1 VLDDINPCA
10 WSRIVFLSFAICD
23 LRFAICDLRF
33 AICRERIIMSSGT
46 AAQNMSLRGV
56 LRRVEHVVEVM
67 ERGLTDMDGVAC
79 SYSSLES

>member
-1 VLDDINPCA
+1 MRAGYGV
-10 WSRIVFLSFAICD
+10 RKV
-23 LRFAICDLRF
+23 
-33 AICRERIIMSSGT
+33 
-46 AAQNMSLRGV
+46 RGV

>member
-1 VLDDINPCA
+1 MISIHALGA
-10 WSRIVFLSFAICD
+10 GSSSFHWRLTICD
-23 LRFAICDLRF
+23 CRF
-33 AICRERIIMSSGT
+33 AICRERIIMYSGT

>member
-1 VLDDINPCA
+1 MISIHALGA
-10 WSRIVFLSFAICD
+10 GSSSFHLRLAICN
-23 LRFAICDLRF
+23 LQRAHNLL
-33 AICRERIIMSSGT
+33 SSQYSRT